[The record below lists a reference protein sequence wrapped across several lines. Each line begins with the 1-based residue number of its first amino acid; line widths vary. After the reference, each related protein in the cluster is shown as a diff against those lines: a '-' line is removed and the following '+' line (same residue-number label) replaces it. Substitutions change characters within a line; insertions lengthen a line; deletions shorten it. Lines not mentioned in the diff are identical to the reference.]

1 MQRIPFSVTGIR
13 RFSVTSMSSSSA
25 SNTDHRILKQV
36 LESCK
41 APSNSKHVL
50 QAHAHIFKLG
60 YGTYPSLLA
69 STVTAYRRC
78 NLLHTARRLLL
89 WFLSSSPNVSNTNL
103 IIESLM
109 RSGEYGLAKKV
120 LRKASDRNVI
130 TWNLMIGG
138 YVRNVQYEEALRT
151 LKDMLSFS
159 DIKPNKFSFASALA
173 ACARLGD
180 LHSAKWVHSLM
191 IDAEVELNPILCTA
205 LVDVYAKC
213 GDIETS
219 KEVFYSVERNHVSVW
234 NAMITGFATH
244 GLAREVM
251 RVFSE
256 MEAEHVLPD
265 SITFLGVLTAC
276 CHCGLVEEG
285 REFFDVM
292 SRRFALQPKLE
303 HYGAMVDLL
312 GRAGK
317 VKEAHE
323 LVESMTVEPDLVI
336 WRSLLSSSRT
346 YKNSEV
352 AETAMQSLS
361 NSKAKSGDYVL
372 LSNMYSSTKKW
383 DSAEKVREL
392 MKKEGIR
399 KAKGKSWVEFG
410 GLIHRFKAGDR
421 SHVESKAIYKV
432 LEELMKKA
440 KCQGFVAET
449 DLVLMD
455 VSEEEKEENL
465 NYHSEK
471 LALAYGVLKSSPGS
485 EVRIQKNIRMCS
497 DCHNWIK
504 SVSKLLNRVIIIRD
518 RIRFH
523 RFQDGLCSC
532 RDYW

>member
-1 MQRIPFSVTGIR
+1 MI
-13 RFSVTSMSSSSA
+13 
-25 SNTDHRILKQV
+25 N
-36 LESCK
+36 
-41 APSNSKHVL
+41 
-50 QAHAHIFKLG
+50 
-60 YGTYPSLLA
+60 
-69 STVTAYRRC
+69 
-78 NLLHTARRLLL
+78 
-89 WFLSSSPNVSNTNL
+89 
-103 IIESLM
+103 
-109 RSGEYGLAKKV
+109 GECGLAKKV
-120 LRKASDRNVI
+120 LRKASDNNRNVI

-151 LKDMLSFS
+151 LKDMLCFS

-180 LHSAKWVHSLM
+180 LHHSKWVHSLM
-191 IDAEVELNPILCTA
+191 SESGVELNPILCTA

-213 GDIETS
+213 GDIEAS
-219 KEVFYSVERNHVSVW
+219 REVFYGVRRDDVSVW

-244 GLAREVM
+244 GLATEAI

-256 MEAEHVLPD
+256 METDHVSPD

-276 CHCGLVEEG
+276 SHCGLLEEG
-285 REFFDVM
+285 RRYFDLM
-292 SRRFALQPKLE
+292 SQRYSIEPKLE

-317 VKEAHE
+317 VKEAYE
-323 LVESMTVEPDLVI
+323 LIESMPVEPDLVI

-346 YKNSEV
+346 HKNPEV
-352 AETAMQSLS
+352 AETAMRNL
-361 NSKAKSGDYVL
+361 SKARSGDYVL

-383 DSAEKVREL
+383 ESAEKVREL
-392 MKKEGIR
+392 MKQKGIR
-399 KAKGKSWVEFG
+399 KAKGKSWVELRG
-410 GLIHRFKAGDR
+410 VIHRFKAGDT
-421 SHVESKAIYKV
+421 SHTETEAIYKL
-432 LEELMKKA
+432 LEELMQRTKSR
-440 KCQGFVAET
+440 GFVPDT

-471 LALAYGVLKSSPGS
+471 LALAYGILKSSPGS
-485 EVRIQKNIRMCS
+485 EVRVQKNIRMCS

-523 RFQDGLCSC
+523 RFEDGLCSC
-532 RDYW
+532 NDYW